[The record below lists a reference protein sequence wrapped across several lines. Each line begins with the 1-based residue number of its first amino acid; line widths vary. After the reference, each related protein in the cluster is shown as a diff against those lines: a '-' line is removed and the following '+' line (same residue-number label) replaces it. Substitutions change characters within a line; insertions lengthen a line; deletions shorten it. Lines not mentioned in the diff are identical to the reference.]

1 MGKNY
6 RVVMT
11 QTNGS
16 IGQTYQNVVHFYGPG
31 GGGDT
36 AQALGAELLANFV
49 PKIAGFQ
56 SWFVGWQFLHI
67 YDADDTGV
75 PVYIHPCNNFAGLGQ
90 EGYVY
95 PTLAYKISVQTT
107 VGGRAGRGRFFVAGG
122 RASWMT
128 AGGITAS
135 AVTNGGVM
143 VSQLQARY
151 SNTGTSEFKWCLF
164 HKDAQNHI
172 VKPMTSL
179 LLRQYMGMQRRRNY
193 LVGI

>member
-1 MGKNY
+1 MGKTW

-11 QTNGS
+11 QTIGS
-16 IGQTYQNVVHFYGPG
+16 IGATYQNVVHFSGPG
-31 GGGDT
+31 GAGDT
-36 AQALGAELLANFV
+36 AQALGPELLSNFV

-56 SWFVGWQFLHI
+56 SWFLGWQFLHI
-67 YDADDTGV
+67 YDAEDSGA

-95 PTLAYKISVQTT
+95 PTLCYKISVQTS

-143 VSQLQARY
+143 LSQLVARY
-151 SNTGTSEFKWCLF
+151 ATTGNGSFKWCLV
-164 HKDAQNHI
+164 HKDAQNFI

-179 LLRQYMGMQRRRNY
+179 LLRSFMGMQRRRNY
-193 LVGI
+193 GVGI